1 MYKLIAALQLIR
13 TQVKIKRVCVAK
25 TLVRFNP
32 ELLFYCTVV
41 INSSKKQKFTQ
52 PLNWKFI
59 YL

>member
-52 PLNWKFI
+52 PLN
-59 YL
+59 